1 MKLTRQQECIIIV
14 ALVAYLAFVPEV
26 ELVKTA
32 LASPIGKALF
42 LGLVVYKFVFVS
54 KPIGV
59 LLALIYARH
68 ARDNVWEHLDVAPQD
83 CKCKNPDFTY
93 DKGKN
98 ACVNKD
104 GKEDT
109 SSNSV
114 LCSCP
119 SGYAWDVVK
128 KTCNPTQSNQSAP
141 IAPVP
146 IVTSAPPAEPVGID
160 LHQAAPATGTGTGA
174 NTNLPMT
181 TGAAAAQTMSTSG
194 VLATPAVGGAQPAM
208 GTSSTSA
215 PV

>member
-1 MKLTRQQECIIIV
+1 MKLTRQQEWAIIV
-14 ALVAYLAFVPEV
+14 ALVAYLAFVPEPEV
-26 ELVKTA
+26 VKTA
-32 LASPIGKALF
+32 LASPVGKAVF
-42 LGLVVYKFVFVS
+42 LAVVVYKTVFVS
-54 KPIGV
+54 KTIGL
-59 LLALIYARH
+59 LLALVYARH
-68 ARDNVWEHLDVAPQD
+68 ARDNVWEHLDVAPQN
-83 CKCKNPDFTY
+83 CTCKNPDFTY
-93 DKGKN
+93 DKSKN

-109 SSNSV
+109 SANSV

-141 IAPVP
+141 IAPVSV
-146 IVTSAPPAEPVGID
+146 VTSAPLEPTGVD
-160 LHQAAPATGTGTGA
+160 LHQAAPATGTGSGS

-181 TGAAAAQTMSTSG
+181 TGAAAAQTMATSG
-194 VLATPAVGGAQPAM
+194 VLAGPAMGGAQPAM

>member
-1 MKLTRQQECIIIV
+1 MKLTRQQEWIIIV

-26 ELVKTA
+26 EIVKTA
-32 LASPIGKALF
+32 LASPVGKALF

-59 LLALIYARH
+59 LLGLVYARH
-68 ARDNVWEHLDVAPQD
+68 ARDNVWEHLDVAPQN
-83 CKCKNPDFTY
+83 CKCKTPDFTY

-119 SGYAWDVVK
+119 SGYAWDVVN
-128 KTCNPTQSNQSAP
+128 KTCNPVQSNQSAP

-146 IVTSAPPAEPVGID
+146 VATSSDVAPVGID
-160 LHQAAPATGTGTGA
+160 PRQAAPATGTGTGA

-181 TGAAAAQTMSTSG
+181 TGSAAAQTMSTSG
-194 VLATPAVGGAQPAM
+194 VLATPASGGAQPAT